1 MGIEVHGLFGQE
13 TPNEKGEYQMF
24 NTGAGPN
31 VDPVEFEINGE
42 YTTPEQI
49 KSIKI
54 EVYKNG
60 SWMELKATR
69 GEAACKILVDDTFV
83 PVPER
88 RNIANENKK
97 FTDYVQGTFVDE
109 FWWK

>member
-1 MGIEVHGLFGQE
+1 M
-13 TPNEKGEYQMF
+13 Y

-31 VDPVEFEINGE
+31 VAPVEFEINGE

-49 KSIKI
+49 KNIRIDVS
-54 EVYKNG
+54 KNG
-60 SWMELKATR
+60 SWMELQAKR

>member
-1 MGIEVHGLFGQE
+1 M
-13 TPNEKGEYQMF
+13 Y

-31 VDPVEFEINGE
+31 VAPVEFEINGE

-49 KSIKI
+49 KNIRI
-54 EVYKNG
+54 EVAKNG
-60 SWMELKATR
+60 SWMELLATR